1 MSEADKPYTTTL
13 AGYQPSHY
21 VVTKGRAEQFALD
34 SDDPDGLRVI
44 ALRPGGIYG
53 PRENVFSAKLL
64 ALGMMTGSHPLFIPA
79 QNLSP
84 LRVDFTFVY
93 NIVYAHMLAV
103 DRLHRSLAGNAE
115 GQTVF
120 HGGEAYYIVDQ
131 HPFSLNDGL
140 DIVFNALG
148 IHLPTVQWLYV
159 PGWLLKGSALLT
171 ERLDYYARSL
181 VGMRVPIALTFH
193 EAMKACTTE
202 THSTQKLE
210 DHLGWSPVFS
220 HEEGMRF
227 YGEDLARRCG
237 AH

>member
-21 VVTKGRAEQFALD
+21 VVTKGRAEKFALD

-79 QNLSP
+79 QNLNP

-103 DRLHRSLAGNAE
+103 DRLHQSLEAPGPGVGRGWGRGGN
-115 GQTVF
+115 F
-120 HGGEAYYIVDQ
+120 
-131 HPFSLNDGL
+131 F
-140 DIVFNALG
+140 
-148 IHLPTVQWLYV
+148 LP
-159 PGWLLKGSALLT
+159 
-171 ERLDYYARSL
+171 
-181 VGMRVPIALTFH
+181 
-193 EAMKACTTE
+193 CT
-202 THSTQKLE
+202 L
-210 DHLGWSPVFS
+210 
-220 HEEGMRF
+220 
-227 YGEDLARRCG
+227 
-237 AH
+237 